1 MESLF
6 FALALTFLLTYFY
19 MPNFILRIKSSGY
32 LIIDRYKPE
41 KTELPTHGAVLVLF
55 TMLLVCSITP
65 VVFGVLRRLGFTD
78 NYVLINEIDFAIL
91 FVILAYGIFGFID
104 ELINIK
110 WLSKSLYPIFFS
122 FPLVM
127 LLNPS
132 VIEIPFYGT
141 ISLSGE
147 VVLGFE
153 YSDLFRIFVIPIYI
167 MVVANLVNMHSGF
180 NGLQSGLSV
189 ILLFLIILNS
199 LLVEEYDNLLI
210 PFSMLGGIFG
220 LWFYNRF
227 PAKIFE
233 GNIGSLSFGASIG
246 AILMVKEYYIF
257 GIIIL
262 FPHIIDFL
270 MLMYLVSMKK
280 PFVKFGSLN
289 DDGTINAPNPIK
301 LKFLFPYFF
310 SLTEKQV
317 VNCCYILSLFFGIIG
332 LAI

>member
-127 LLNPS
+127 LLPIITTYEW
-132 VIEIPFYGT
+132 VLP
-141 ISLSGE
+141 LSWGHKHGQ
-147 VVLGFE
+147 VLRKKSF
-153 YSDLFRIFVIPIYI
+153 
-167 MVVANLVNMHSGF
+167 
-180 NGLQSGLSV
+180 
-189 ILLFLIILNS
+189 ILNIEV
-199 LLVEEYDNLLI
+199 LYLI
-210 PFSMLGGIFG
+210 
-220 LWFYNRF
+220 YNF
-227 PAKIFE
+227 
-233 GNIGSLSFGASIG
+233 
-246 AILMVKEYYIF
+246 
-257 GIIIL
+257 
-262 FPHIIDFL
+262 
-270 MLMYLVSMKK
+270 
-280 PFVKFGSLN
+280 
-289 DDGTINAPNPIK
+289 
-301 LKFLFPYFF
+301 
-310 SLTEKQV
+310 
-317 VNCCYILSLFFGIIG
+317 C
-332 LAI
+332 